1 MTYFIPF
8 FKKRFTSVHLSAI
21 LISNKFE
28 NSVLKLKG
36 LTWEVIRM
44 KATSYELKPKVREF
58 LQGNIGLYINGEYV
72 QAVSGKTFDVIDP
85 ATEEIIAQVSEAQA
99 EDVDNA
105 VKAARKAFDA
115 SEWSKMK
122 AFQRS
127 RVIYKFA
134 DLLEENREELA
145 QLESLDNGK
154 PYEIALTD
162 DVDGSI
168 EHFRYYAGFA
178 TKIQGKT
185 TQVSPEYLNYTEH
198 EPVGVVGQII
208 PWNFPL
214 LMAAWKLG
222 SALAVGCTVVIKPAS
237 ETPLSLL
244 YAAKLFKEAGFPDGV
259 VNIVPG
265 LGRKAGE
272 AIVTHDLVDKV
283 SFTGSTAVGKGV
295 MKKSADQIKN
305 VTLELG
311 GKSPT
316 IILEDANLTE
326 AIEGAFNGT
335 MYNHGQNCSACTRV
349 YVHRKHYDQVIQEL
363 RDYASKVKLGPGM
376 ESDTDM
382 GPLVS
387 EKQKQIVLEYIEKG
401 KNEGARLVAGG
412 EKAFDKGYFMKPTI
426 FADVEDDMTI
436 AREEIFGPVMSV
448 FVFDSVEEVIQRAN
462 DSIYGLA
469 ASVWT
474 ENIKTGHY
482 IARKLQAGTVWI
494 NDVGLEWETMPFG
507 GYKQSGIGR
516 EMGGEYG
523 LENYTEVKSVYVNI
537 EK

>member
-1 MTYFIPF
+1 
-8 FKKRFTSVHLSAI
+8 
-21 LISNKFE
+21 
-28 NSVLKLKG
+28 
-36 LTWEVIRM
+36 M
-44 KATSYELKPKVREF
+44 KATGYDLKPKVKEF
-58 LQGNIGLYINGEYV
+58 LKETVGLYINGEYV
-72 QAVSGKTFDVIDP
+72 QASNGKTFDVIDP
-85 ATEEIIAQVSEAQA
+85 ATEEVIAQVSEAQT
-99 EDVDNA
+99 EDVDKA
-105 VKAARKAFDA
+105 VRAARKSFDE

-122 AFQRS
+122 AYTRS
-127 RVIYKFA
+127 HLIYKLA

-154 PYEIALTD
+154 PYKIALTD

-168 EHFRYYAGFA
+168 QHFRYYAGFA

-185 TQVSPEYLNYTEH
+185 TQVSPEYVNYTVH

-244 YAAKLFKEAGFPDGV
+244 YIAKLFKEAGFPDGV
-259 VNIVPG
+259 VNITPG
-265 LGRKAGE
+265 SGRVAGE
-272 AIVTHDLVDKV
+272 AIVTHNLVDKV
-283 SFTGSTAVGKGV
+283 SFTGSTGVGKDV
-295 MKKSADQIKN
+295 MKKAADQIKG

-316 IILEDANLTE
+316 IILEDADLTE

-349 YVHRKHYDQVIQEL
+349 YVHRTHYDRVVQALAERVSTL
-363 RDYASKVKLGPGM
+363 KLGAGM
-376 ESDTDM
+376 DAETDM

-387 EKQKQIVLEYIEKG
+387 EKQKQTVLGYIEKG
-401 KNEGARLVAGG
+401 KAEGARLVAGG
-412 EKAFDKGYFMKPTI
+412 ERTFDTGYFVEPTI
-426 FADVEDDMTI
+426 FADVTDDMTI

-448 FVFDSVEEVIQRAN
+448 FVFDTVEEVIKRAN
-462 DSIYGLA
+462 DSDYGLA

-482 IARKLQAGTVWI
+482 IANKLQAGTVWI

-523 LENYTEVKSVYVNI
+523 LENYTEVKSIYVNI
-537 EK
+537 ERAQN

>member
-1 MTYFIPF
+1 
-8 FKKRFTSVHLSAI
+8 
-21 LISNKFE
+21 
-28 NSVLKLKG
+28 
-36 LTWEVIRM
+36 M
-44 KATSYELKPKVREF
+44 KATGYDLKPKVKEF
-58 LQGNIGLYINGEYV
+58 LKETVGLYINGEYV
-72 QAVSGKTFDVIDP
+72 PASNEKTFDVIDP
-85 ATEEIIAQVSEAQA
+85 ATEEVIAQVSEAQT
-99 EDVDNA
+99 EDVDKA
-105 VKAARKAFDA
+105 VRAAREAFDDG
-115 SEWSKMK
+115 EWAKMK
-122 AFQRS
+122 AATRS
-127 RVIYKFA
+127 HLIYKLA

-154 PYEIALTD
+154 PYKIALTD

-168 EHFRYYAGFA
+168 QHFRYYAGFA

-185 TQVSPEYLNYTEH
+185 TQVSPEYVNYTIH

-244 YAAKLFKEAGFPDGV
+244 YIAKLFKEAGFPDGV
-259 VNIVPG
+259 VNITPG
-265 LGRKAGE
+265 SGRVAGE
-272 AIVTHDLVDKV
+272 AIVTHNLVDKV
-283 SFTGSTAVGKGV
+283 SFTGSTGVGKDV
-295 MKKSADQIKN
+295 MKKAADQIKG

-316 IILEDANLTE
+316 IILEDADLTE

-349 YVHRKHYDQVIQEL
+349 YVHRTHYDQVVQALAERVSTL
-363 RDYASKVKLGPGM
+363 KLGAGM
-376 ESDTDM
+376 DVETDM

-387 EKQKQIVLEYIEKG
+387 EKQKQTVLGYIEQG
-401 KNEGARLVAGG
+401 KKEGARLVAGG
-412 EKAFDKGYFMKPTI
+412 ERTFDTGYFVEPTI
-426 FADVEDDMTI
+426 FADVTDDMTI

-448 FVFDSVEEVIQRAN
+448 FVFDTVEEVIKRAN
-462 DSIYGLA
+462 DSDYGLA

-482 IARKLQAGTVWI
+482 IANKLQAGTVWI

-523 LENYTEVKSVYVNI
+523 LENYTEVKSIYVNI
-537 EK
+537 ERA

>member
-1 MTYFIPF
+1 MM
-8 FKKRFTSVHLSAI
+8 R
-21 LISNKFE
+21 
-28 NSVLKLKG
+28 
-36 LTWEVIRM
+36 
-44 KATSYELKPKVREF
+44 ATDYKLKPKVKEF
-58 LQGNIGLYINGEYV
+58 LEEPIGLYIDGKYVSAVNGE
-72 QAVSGKTFDVIDP
+72 TFDVVNP
-85 ATEEIIAQVSEAQA
+85 ANEEVIAQVSEAQT
-99 EDVDNA
+99 EDIDIA
-105 VKAARKAFDA
+105 VQAAKKAFDEGA
-115 SEWSKMK
+115 WAEME
-122 AFQRS
+122 AATRS
-127 RVIYKFA
+127 HLIYKFA

-145 QLESLDNGK
+145 QLEALDNGK
-154 PYEIALTD
+154 PYKVALTD

-168 EHFRYYAGFA
+168 QHFRYYAGFA

-185 TQVSPEYLNYTEH
+185 TQVSPEYVNYTTH

-244 YAAKLFKEAGFPDGV
+244 YIAKLFKEAGFPDGV
-259 VNIVPG
+259 VNITPG
-265 LGRKAGE
+265 SGRVAGD
-272 AIVTHDLVDKV
+272 AIVTHSLVKKV
-283 SFTGSTAVGKGV
+283 SFTGSTAVGKEV
-295 MKKSADQIKN
+295 MKKAADQIKGI
-305 VTLELG
+305 TLELG
-311 GKSPT
+311 GKSPS
-316 IILEDANLTE
+316 IILEDANLEE

-349 YVHRKHYDQVIQEL
+349 YVHRKHYDYVVKALAERMNTL
-363 RDYASKVKLGPGM
+363 KLGPGM
-376 ESDTDM
+376 DPETDM

-387 EKQKQIVLEYIEKG
+387 AKQKHTVLGYIEQG
-401 KNEGARLVAGG
+401 KREGARLVAGG
-412 EKAFDKGYFMKPTI
+412 EKTYDTGYFVEPAI
-426 FADVEDDMTI
+426 FADVTDDMTI

-448 FVFDSVEEVIQRAN
+448 FVFDTVEEVIKRAN
-462 DSIYGLA
+462 DSDYGLA

-474 ENIKTGHY
+474 ENIKKGHY
-482 IARKLQAGTVWI
+482 ISRKLQAGTVWI

-537 EK
+537 K

>member
-1 MTYFIPF
+1 M
-8 FKKRFTSVHLSAI
+8 K
-21 LISNKFE
+21 
-28 NSVLKLKG
+28 
-36 LTWEVIRM
+36 VIG
-44 KATSYELKPKVREF
+44 YNLKPKVKEF
-58 LQGNIGLYINGEYV
+58 LEGTIGLYINGEYV
-72 QAVSGKTFDVIDP
+72 QAVNGKTFEVIDP
-85 ATEEIIAQVSEAQA
+85 ATEESIAQVSEAQTG
-99 EDVDNA
+99 DVDNG
-105 VKAARKAFDA
+105 VKAARRAFDDG
-115 SEWSKMK
+115 EWSKMK

-127 RVIYKFA
+127 RLIYKFA

-145 QLESLDNGK
+145 QLEALDNGK
-154 PYEIALTD
+154 PYKVALTD

-168 EHFRYYAGFA
+168 EHFRYYSGFA

-244 YAAKLFKEAGFPDGV
+244 YVAKLFQEAGFPDGV
-259 VNIVPG
+259 VNIIPG
-265 LGRKAGE
+265 SGREAGE

-283 SFTGSTAVGKGV
+283 SFTGSTAVGKEV

-316 IILEDANLTE
+316 IILDDANLTE

-349 YVHRKHYDQVIQEL
+349 YVHRSHYNQVIEALAQ
-363 RDYASKVKLGPGM
+363 KVNMVKLGAGM
-376 ESDTDM
+376 DSETEM

-387 EKQKQIVLEYIEKG
+387 EKQKQSVLGYIEQG

-412 EKAFDKGYFMKPTI
+412 EQAFDKGYFVKPTI

-436 AREEIFGPVMSV
+436 SREEIFGPVMSV
-448 FVFDSVEEVIQRAN
+448 FVFDNVEEVIKRAN
-462 DSIYGLA
+462 DSNYGLA
-469 ASVWT
+469 ASIWT

-537 EK
+537 EQ